1 MNDWTS
7 IQFANNKMIIIR
19 VLAFYLYKTKLLVIN
34 LCFLNT
40 LRLQNHYNHTPHVYE
55 QTPKKKKLILGNVG
69 ACVKNVYDS
78 RKHQNDHWECW
89 IKLVNVNGHRVL
101 GSNLGTCR

>member
-55 QTPKKKKLILGNVG
+55 QTPKKKN
-69 ACVKNVYDS
+69 
-78 RKHQNDHWECW
+78 
-89 IKLVNVNGHRVL
+89 
-101 GSNLGTCR
+101 